1 MFLQEEKNARLGAVL
16 LAPGAGFHIF
26 FKRGSDL
33 DLGFRDL
40 DGTNTIFITAE
51 LVTFKSPSTEGDETI
66 TYGEEADIAQIQIS
80 VSSSGNVTVQFGHQA
95 PKSRQLRSPLN
106 LPRVHV
112 SLSSTVAK
120 ACTFLTN

>member
-1 MFLQEEKNARLGAVL
+1 MPSTSPPRAPDSISFSNAAAIGLW
-16 LAPGAGFHIF
+16 
-26 FKRGSDL
+26 
-33 DLGFRDL
+33 FRDL

-95 PKSRQLRSPLN
+95 PKSRQFTFPLN

-120 ACTFLTN
+120 ACTF